1 MMAGPGDELAA
12 GAGGRG
18 HLRASH
24 ADREQVIYTLK
35 VAFVLGMLDKNDFDL
50 RVGRTF
56 ASRTYAELAAVISDI
71 PAGLRTARPPAPSPV
86 PGEQPVVRPGPVLAA
101 ATAAYSGIWGYV
113 LLLSPHAGDNPTTLP
128 LILLGGLVYV
138 GLLLICLTAIV
149 ALRRERGSGGQP
161 PRRPAPGA
169 GGRVFPDQGRRL
181 PPGHD
186 GHARSTHAARR
197 RVSAMPV
204 RGQCGESS
212 LAACAFRSLPT
223 TGRSCLGLY

>member
-1 MMAGPGDELAA
+1 MAGPGDELAA

-35 VAFVLGMLDKNDFDL
+35 VAFVQGMIDKDDFDL

-56 ASRTYAELAAVISDI
+56 ASRTYTELAAVISDI
-71 PAGLRTARPPAPSPV
+71 PAAVRTARPPAPSPA

-101 ATAAYSGIWGYV
+101 ATAAYGGLWGYV
-113 LLLSPHAGDNPTTLP
+113 LLLSPHGGDNPSAPP
-128 LILLGGLVYV
+128 LIFLGGLVYWGV
-138 GLLLICLTAIV
+138 LLICLTAMV
-149 ALRRERGSGGQP
+149 ALRREKRSSGQP
-161 PRRPAPGA
+161 PRQAGPGA

-186 GHARSTHAARR
+186 GHTRSTHAARR
-197 RVSAMPV
+197 RVSAVPV
-204 RGQCGESS
+204 RGLCGEGS
-212 LAACAFRSLPT
+212 LAACAFSSLPT
-223 TGRSCLGLY
+223 AGRSCLGLY